1 MRSEK
6 KYVVTE
12 RELMELLACQME
24 CSMNERDGVDNW
36 SWYGASREEVIKDY
50 WPNDELPEEYLSFY
64 DVAAAM
70 LEAGAYPEQ
79 IDIEEFV
86 GNLTVDRDTVRD
98 YMFMD

>member
-36 SWYGASREEVIKDY
+36 SRYGTSREEVIKEY
-50 WPNDELPEEYLSFY
+50 WPNDELPEDYFNFY
-64 DVAAAM
+64 DVAAAI

-79 IDIEEFV
+79 FDIEEFV
-86 GNLTVDRDTVRD
+86 RNLTVDHDTVRD